1 MSFHVL
7 NLYLDDGLIAAAS
20 KALDREPVA
29 SAVAFLNAQPGEVIR
44 QKPAPT
50 RQDKTATQPVLR
62 RATTPHEDMLIRA
75 YRWRFLEDAEAGAAA
90 TTALFESG
98 YGLNPAETTVDG
110 LRQWVSALHVA
121 DLLHAEPHFARDAA
135 AWHQAAHD
143 RLMALHG
150 EAGEHLLHQAWLHLA
165 ELVWAQGVE
174 DAAASANVLEHL
186 RRLVDEIHPEGYVK
200 GVVMAKESERNFQQ
214 MVELTGALCLA
225 AEAAE
230 RIRGGLWSYQNRGV
244 GIGTAVAYVVSFYF
258 YPQKWR
264 WEAPLEEA
272 FVKEQLTQHG
282 AFLEM
287 AARRAPLRATDI
299 LLDDLR
305 PMFSLSFGG
314 LTTLTHGAPPEPEPK
329 KRRFLW

>member
-1 MSFHVL
+1 MSFHAL

-20 KALDREPVA
+20 KALDREPVVG
-29 SAVAFLNAQPGEVIR
+29 AVAFLNAQPGDVIR

-50 RQDKTATQPVLR
+50 RQDKSATQPVLR

-75 YRWRFLEDAEAGAAA
+75 YRWRFLEDAEAGMAA
-90 TTALFESG
+90 TSALFESG
-98 YGLNPAETTVDG
+98 YGLNPAETTG
-110 LRQWVSALHVA
+110 ESLRQWVSALHIA

-135 AWHQAAHD
+135 AWHHAAHD
-143 RLMALHG
+143 RLMALRH

-165 ELVWAQGVE
+165 ELIWAQGVD
-174 DAAASANVLEHL
+174 DAAASAAALEHL
-186 RRLVDEIHPEGYVK
+186 RRLVDQIHPEGYVK

-214 MVELTGALCLA
+214 MLELTGALCLA

-230 RIRGGLWSYQNRGV
+230 RISGGLWSYQNRGV
-244 GIGTAVAYVVSFYF
+244 GISTAVAYVVSFYF

-264 WEAPLEEA
+264 WEGPLEEA
-272 FVKEQLTQHG
+272 FVTEQLVQHG

-299 LLDDLR
+299 LLDALR